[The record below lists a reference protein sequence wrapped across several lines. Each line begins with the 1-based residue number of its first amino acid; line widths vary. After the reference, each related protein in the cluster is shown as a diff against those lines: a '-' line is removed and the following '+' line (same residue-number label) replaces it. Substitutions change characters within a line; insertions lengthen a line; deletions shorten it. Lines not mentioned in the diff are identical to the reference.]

1 MVKQNAIMKREHRID
16 METLMKPN
24 EISTHHILNIDHK
37 IQAKRIENQAR
48 YKQLNIIKELVR
60 LLFFLK
66 LSPSVVYTSLKT
78 PYIF

>member
-1 MVKQNAIMKREHRID
+1 MVKENAIMKRELRID